1 MLLSRGICDYN
12 INLDVSVVPPL
23 QKRVIK
29 EIGRK
34 KMKKLITTKV
44 ETGIH
49 KKVVGYSLQAGLKRS
64 KRMSLYE
71 AYGIVIEAGL
81 KVLKKTSK
89 K

>member
-1 MLLSRGICDYN
+1 
-12 INLDVSVVPPL
+12 
-23 QKRVIK
+23 
-29 EIGRK
+29 
-34 KMKKLITTKV
+34 MKKLITTKV